1 MSSCKRLSKLSLSF
15 FLGKREVLR
24 LISVTKQHWIEHHHL
39 LLQLKAQTKSQVIL
53 MPVELE
59 MFLYLWEEQIG
70 FPCLLLPECNCIY
83 RRWRLLIF
91 GSVAI
96 LDKLGMEVFYFE
108 ADRYIGRLRLLT
120 VCAF

>member
-1 MSSCKRLSKLSLSF
+1 
-15 FLGKREVLR
+15 
-24 LISVTKQHWIEHHHL
+24 
-39 LLQLKAQTKSQVIL
+39 

-59 MFLYLWEEQIG
+59 MFLYFWKEQIG
-70 FPCLLLPECNCIY
+70 FPCLLLPECKCICK
-83 RRWRLLIF
+83 RWRLLIF

-120 VCAF
+120 VCAFQTSGCPCIGFSLVALIEVEKPYVIVFSPKLTFCFNTSCLALHELCNFL

>member
-1 MSSCKRLSKLSLSF
+1 
-15 FLGKREVLR
+15 
-24 LISVTKQHWIEHHHL
+24 
-39 LLQLKAQTKSQVIL
+39 

-70 FPCLLLPECNCIY
+70 FPCLLLPECKCIY

-120 VCAF
+120 VCAFEILRATIALLHLGVHALVFLWLR